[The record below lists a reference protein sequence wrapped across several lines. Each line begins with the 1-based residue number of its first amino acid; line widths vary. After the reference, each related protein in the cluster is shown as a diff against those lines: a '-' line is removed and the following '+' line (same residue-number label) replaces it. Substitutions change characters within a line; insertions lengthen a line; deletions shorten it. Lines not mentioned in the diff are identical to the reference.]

1 MKWVFFFLWVFFV
14 CVCVNSVFTFLILHL
29 SIMICQGEGGG
40 RVSQL
45 LSSNIELEVISVLLQ
60 VEKPF
65 MEIFSR

>member
-1 MKWVFFFLWVFFV
+1 MGFFFFLWGFFWLLFV
-14 CVCVNSVFTFLILHL
+14 CFLFSFLILHL
-29 SIMICQGEGGG
+29 SIFICQGEGGG